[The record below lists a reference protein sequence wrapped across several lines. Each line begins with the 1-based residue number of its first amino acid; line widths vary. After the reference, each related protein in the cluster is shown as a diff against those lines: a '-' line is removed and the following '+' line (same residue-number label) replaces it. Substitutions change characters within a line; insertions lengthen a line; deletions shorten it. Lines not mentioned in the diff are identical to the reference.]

1 MNRGDGTRNADEGF
15 LARWSRRKRQSDD
28 TREIEDAADEISGE
42 PPESASQPMAA
53 RDSDHGTN
61 GPADATNPEGLT
73 EEIEDEE
80 ARANRVAAEAI
91 DLESLTSQSD
101 ITAFLKRGVP
111 KALKNA
117 ALSRMWRSNPVF
129 AVLDGLNDYDDD
141 YRNAQTFADGFKSA
155 WAVGKGYADK
165 ADEIARRM
173 EEESA
178 RLARLRAG
186 VNAEPEEV
194 PGVPGLSGSAAV
206 KASRENALAAAA
218 EDDTAEASAS
228 VSGGEGDR
236 TLPADAASVQASRNL
251 AEPSADPD
259 EQEQEERMPRV
270 GLRRR
275 MQFGQDPA

>member
-15 LARWSRRKRQSDD
+15 LARWSRRKRQSDN
-28 TREIEDAADEISGE
+28 TREVEDAADEISGE

-80 ARANRVAAEAI
+80 ARANRLAAEAI

-218 EDDTAEASAS
+218 EE
-228 VSGGEGDR
+228 VSEGEGDR
-236 TLPADAASVQASRNL
+236 TLPADAASVQASTIL
-251 AEPSADPD
+251 AEPSVDPD
-259 EQEQEERMPRV
+259 EEEQDERTPRV

-275 MQFGQDPA
+275 MLFGQDPA

>member
-15 LARWSRRKRQSDD
+15 LARWSRRKRQSDN
-28 TREIEDAADEISGE
+28 TREVEDAADAADEISGE

-80 ARANRVAAEAI
+80 ARANRLAAEAI

-218 EDDTAEASAS
+218 EE
-228 VSGGEGDR
+228 VSEGEGDR
-236 TLPADAASVQASRNL
+236 TLPADAASVQASTIL
-251 AEPSADPD
+251 AEPSVDPD
-259 EQEQEERMPRV
+259 EEEQDERTPRV

-275 MQFGQDPA
+275 MLFGQDPA